1 MLQQTFLNLF
11 SLHFTY
17 FPPLFCDNAYKDFV
31 KILELTLKG
40 AENEIL
46 WYIFAHA
53 EDGLLCAAEFS
64 LCCSDA

>member
-17 FPPLFCDNAYKDFV
+17 FSPFFHDIAYKDFV
-31 KILELTLKG
+31 KLVELTLKG

-46 WYIFAHA
+46 
-53 EDGLLCAAEFS
+53 
-64 LCCSDA
+64 